1 MELHQA
7 TSSTSRP
14 GRGHSWAVVCGVC
27 IGAVGTIGIFFPIL
41 LVWIAIAFVSAGAL
55 GFYLLAVVRVAFGL
69 VLISAAA
76 SSRAPR
82 AVRVL
87 GCAIVVLGLITAIS
101 GLTAVAP
108 GRDMIESWVQQGS
121 GVIRLTAVPIVVLGS
136 FVAYACA
143 PMQSSR
149 PT

>member
-1 MELHQA
+1 M
-7 TSSTSRP
+7 
-14 GRGHSWAVVCGVC
+14 
-27 IGAVGTIGIFFPIL
+27 
-41 LVWIAIAFVSAGAL
+41 
-55 GFYLLAVVRVAFGL
+55 
-69 VLISAAA
+69 
-76 SSRAPR
+76 
-82 AVRVL
+82 L